1 MRARTGAMGENI
13 SVIDRDSGASVAV
26 LKVRL
31 AGSSAASVCD
41 DETARNK
48 SRKPVLTAEMRTAK
62 NSN

>member
-1 MRARTGAMGENI
+1 MRVRTGAMGENI
-13 SVIDRDSGASVAV
+13 SVIDRDSGASVVV

-41 DETARNK
+41 DETANK
-48 SRKPVLTAEMRTAK
+48 SSKPVLAAEMRTAK